1 MQKEHLIAAAIVL
14 VALIGVGSIFLLEPS
29 DDMADSSHGMEAS
42 ADDYERG
49 LHNGR
54 LLRDGGF
61 ALEVT
66 IFETGVPPEFR
77 LYAYNDG
84 EPINPSSVGLTVE
97 LVRLGDGTD
106 RFKFVPEGEYL
117 RGQGVVTE
125 PHSFDVNVS
134 ASWSGQR
141 YAWSYESHEG
151 RTSIAD
157 SVADAFGIET
167 EVAGSATI
175 ASIVSLTGRIQ
186 PDPAK
191 IAQVRARFPGMIQE
205 IRRTVGD
212 IVNKGDVMAVVE
224 SNDSLRSYRIVAP
237 IAGHIVRR
245 NATIGELAGDA
256 PLFEIADTSRVIAE
270 LALFPHRAEN
280 VESGQTVSISS
291 IEGEQKAESTIAVV
305 LPMTHVP
312 TQSSPVHVYLDNVS
326 GLWKPGMLITG
337 DVVVS
342 TREAPLAVRN
352 AGLQSFR
359 DFTVVY
365 AKVGES
371 YEVRMLDLGESD
383 GTHSEVLGGLKP
395 GTTYV
400 TENSFLI
407 KADIEKS
414 GATHD
419 H

>member
-1 MQKEHLIAAAIVL
+1 MQKQHLIAAIIVL
-14 VALIGVGSIFLLEPS
+14 VAFISVGAIFFLEPR
-29 DDMADSSHGMEAS
+29 DDTGDQSHSMDAATE
-42 ADDYERG
+42 DYERG
-49 LHNGR
+49 PHNGR
-54 LLRDGGF
+54 LLRSGDF
-61 ALEVT
+61 AIEVT

-77 LYAYNDG
+77 LYPYNKG
-84 EPINPSSVGLTVE
+84 EPIDPSSVGLTVE

-106 RFKFVPEGEYL
+106 RFKFVPESEYL

-134 ASWSGQR
+134 ATWSGQR

-157 SVADAFGIET
+157 SVAYASGIET

-186 PDPAK
+186 PDPARF
-191 IAQVRARFPGMIQE
+191 ANVRARFPGVVQE

-212 IVNKGDVMAVVE
+212 VVNKGDVIAVVE
-224 SNDSLRSYRIVAP
+224 SNDSLRSYRVVAP
-237 IAGHIVRR
+237 IAGQIVRQ
-245 NATIGELAGDA
+245 NATIGELAEDV

-270 LALFPHRAEN
+270 LALFPRNATS
-280 VESGQTVSISS
+280 VEKGQIASISS
-291 IEGEQKAESTIAVV
+291 IEGEYKAASAISVV
-305 LPMTHVP
+305 LPIAQAS
-312 TQSSPVHVYLDNVS
+312 TQSSPVHVYLDNAS
-326 GLWKPGMLITG
+326 GIWKPGMLVTG

-352 AGLQSFR
+352 AGLQAFR

-371 YEVRMLDLGESD
+371 YEVRMLELGESD